1 MSDTIKAPQ
10 STGAKLD
17 SELKAFLAALKA
29 APDHD
34 GEVLYIR
41 HGEIDFED
49 GERLF
54 DIAPL

>member
-17 SELKAFLAALKA
+17 SELKAFLTTLKA
-29 APDHD
+29 APDHE

-41 HGEIDFED
+41 RGEIDFAD
-49 GERLF
+49 GNALF
-54 DIAPL
+54 DIIPL